1 MTIGFVL
8 RSWRL
13 HEELTLSEAARMI
26 GLPLSTLARIE
37 QGSTIEDKNRAVL
50 TQFLFESWGKAG
62 R

>member
-13 HEELTLSEAARMI
+13 HEELSLKEAARMI
-26 GLPLSTLARIE
+26 GLPLSTLGRIE
-37 QGSTIEDKNRAVL
+37 KGCHVEDKTKAAL
-50 TQFLFESWGKAG
+50 LQFLFESWG